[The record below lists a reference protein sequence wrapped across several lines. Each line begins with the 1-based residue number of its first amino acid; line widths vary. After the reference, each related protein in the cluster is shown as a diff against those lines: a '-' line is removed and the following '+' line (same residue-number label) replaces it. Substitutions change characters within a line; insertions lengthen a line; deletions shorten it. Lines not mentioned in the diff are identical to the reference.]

1 MTNFTKKTKAKLIL
15 SQITTSLRKLKK
27 SGKSVGFVFK
37 KLLDNCLGKFV
48 FKKVEPIKFL
58 SNDLADDYEEYN
70 EKPIYSFTQSANW
83 TLDSFKS
90 IYE

>member
-1 MTNFTKKTKAKLIL
+1 
-15 SQITTSLRKLKK
+15 
-27 SGKSVGFVFK
+27 
-37 KLLDNCLGKFV
+37 LLDNCLGKFV